1 VAVIG
6 ATGTVVAG
14 RHDARPGLE
23 YVRMKKSLLLLISL
37 LFLVACGSGG
47 EAIIN
52 QAGDELPSLETT
64 VVPPT
69 VDSSA
74 PTVGDSTPIAIDT
87 SDPTMVRERDWKK
100 GNPDDPALTI
110 VEYADFQCPGCASF
124 APLLSQIAS
133 AYPEDVLVVYRHFP
147 LNSIHPNAQKSAEA
161 AEAAGGQGKFWE
173 YHDILFSRQQE
184 WSSLNQN
191 DARAYFIDMAEEL
204 GLDIEQFTADL
215 DDGVYADY
223 VAQSEMEAVAL
234 GMPGTPSAIV
244 NGQPVPGEGLPR
256 DFETWENFIKEE
268 ISLKNLESN
277 QYASAPEM
285 NINTDAR
292 YLAHLEMESGQTFTI
307 ELLPKS
313 APLTVNSF
321 VFLAREGYFDGVTFH
336 RVLPGFVAQTGDPTG
351 TGRGGPGYLLPNEI
365 DPALSHDTKGVVAM
379 ANAGPDTNGSQWY
392 ITYGDVSQ
400 LDGSYTIFGRVTEG
414 MEAVEGITPRDPS
427 RSANLPPGDKIA
439 RVTIEEIAP

>member
-1 VAVIG
+1 
-6 ATGTVVAG
+6 
-14 RHDARPGLE
+14 
-23 YVRMKKSLLLLISL
+23 MKKYLLLLISL
-37 LFLVACGSGG
+37 LLLVACGSGG
-47 EAIIN
+47 AAIID
-52 QAGDELPSLETT
+52 QAGDEGPSLETT
-64 VVPPT
+64 AVSPA
-69 VDSSA
+69 VDASSTTA
-74 PTVGDSTPIAIDT
+74 GESIPVMVDAD
-87 SDPTMVRERDWKK
+87 DPTMVRERDWKK
-100 GNPDDPALTI
+100 GNPDEPAVTI
-110 VEYADFQCPGCASF
+110 IEYADFQCPGCASF
-124 APLLSQIAS
+124 APLMSQIAS
-133 AYPEDVLVVYRHFP
+133 AYPDDVLVVYRHFP

-161 AEAAGGQGKFWE
+161 AEAAGIQGQFWA
-173 YHDILFSRQQE
+173 YHDILFTRQQE

-191 DARAYFIDMAEEL
+191 DARAYFIDVAEEL
-204 GLDIEQFTADL
+204 GLDIEQFTTDL

-244 NGQPVPGEGLPR
+244 NGQPIPGEGLPR
-256 DFETWENFIKEE
+256 DFETWDNFIKEE

-285 NINTDAR
+285 TINTDAR

-400 LDGSYTIFGRVTEG
+400 LDGSYTIFGRVIEG
-414 MEAVEGITPRDPS
+414 MEVVEGITPRDPS
-427 RSANLPPGDKIA
+427 RSANLPPGDRIA
-439 RVTIEEIAP
+439 QITIEEIAP